1 MIGLSSQ
8 FNLFITTTPTKDVI
22 DFHLQNE
29 RGAQVAYHQADLRQM
44 GASLKRGLFDLR
56 DYLDQYVAASEQSLA
71 IADIGVAIAQHL
83 LGPQIF
89 EKLQQGHHQRTL
101 CVHLPAVTGE
111 QDSLAATMA
120 RVAWEIARPD
130 ALSKTLGEH
139 NLLVRVTHTL
149 AHKPSSPVPLRP
161 DEALRVLFVFA
172 ESRGSHPLSARLER
186 RELLRLFKKEIYPNR
201 RVIVHF
207 LTHGVTRQRLF
218 DQIQQ
223 HAGYHIVHWSGHGR
237 LNQLELA
244 SPGGTKDSIS
254 GDELVRVFNEAGG
267 FLPRLVFLGACQSGD
282 SLQPRGWRDFFS
294 IAQGNDRPIKPH
306 DNEPSGAA
314 GTAYALLNGGI
325 PSVVAMRFAVNDDY
339 ARELA
344 IRFYR
349 ALLADSTPKDAA
361 AALNQARKELANR
374 NSNNAPRFA
383 SCDHAT
389 AVLYGVEQPGLTL
402 VKGPSPD
409 IQAQNRLLH
418 AIGELTSVSHEHFVG
433 RTWELAGLGADFIG
447 SRTGNEVKPV
457 AVITGLG
464 GMGKTALVAEA
475 LDLWTDRFDWA
486 LLYQAKPTALAFE
499 ATLLDIHC
507 KLDGELGVYHEHV
520 RAHLADRIYR
530 EATPEFTGPQRVTRL
545 IRNLIR
551 ALQQEAIL
559 LVFDNFESNLKPAGE
574 TVNGQTLW
582 ASQDPAWDACLRT
595 LCSELQ
601 GSRSRVLITSRLPLR
616 ALDGDGAFAVLL
628 GPLPAKEAALYL
640 RAHPVLSQM
649 ASSSDETVSSLAMRL
664 LNASRFHPLLMDRL
678 TRLAADPALHEQ
690 LLEALETLEHTGNFA
705 SLPDLFATTPNNQQE
720 RSYLDNALAVSL
732 DQFIQHLSVERR
744 QLLWV
749 VSLANDP
756 VTLVFLK
763 IVTAEFKLAK
773 ESTPGEEIAALLRT
787 LVSVGLVNES
797 RRDPVDDNPRLTC
810 HELVRE
816 RIQLWMEQSAD
827 ERGGLDENVIRLAYA
842 HLLKSYFLA
851 MRHKDMASALQAGS
865 QALIYCVQAQAW
877 DQMEDFVS
885 SLVTSTRDPVMV
897 NALIPHLQTAAET
910 VLEDQ
915 QRLFFLNC
923 LADVLVSAGQLDAS
937 LQAYLQAVSLARAAT
952 EDDEGDTQEA
962 WGRLAVV
969 CCNRAIVYSTLGK
982 FDDARECY
990 VESTEA
996 EKRGARPIVN
1006 LMINELQMLHLD
1018 VRQGYIERAEPQ
1030 VAERLEIVTQWWNRH
1045 EAGQP
1050 VPEAPNAELLA
1061 RAIIG
1066 ALNIAL
1072 RIDADKRDWA
1082 GALKKVDKV
1091 LEIERS
1097 ISRSPEYITT
1107 TRFDRA
1113 YILMELPN
1121 HLDEARDELEECS
1134 KHFHN
1139 VPDMRARALTA
1150 LANLAQKQGDF
1161 KSAIAQE
1168 RRALVLHEQLP
1179 NPYIRAGS
1187 HSNLANYLSQR
1198 GTPADLK
1205 ELPLHRIASITYCVA
1220 AGLGQDLIDAMRGY
1234 SLDVRRAIAAG
1245 RDTTPPTVSE
1255 VINTPGFSALSHWLD
1270 SRQINLEDLQA
1281 QADSFTEH
1289 CHAAILSQL
1298 TSSEPAPDA

>member
-29 RGAQVAYHQADLRQM
+29 RGAQVAYHQADLRQL

-120 RVAWEIARPD
+120 RVVWEIARPD

-149 AHKPSSPVPLRP
+149 AHKPSSPVPLKP

-244 SPGGTKDSIS
+244 SPGGAKDSIS

-374 NSNNAPRFA
+374 NSNNTPRFA

-749 VSLANDP
+749 VSLANEIIP
-756 VTLVFLK
+756 LGLLRTVSTELK
-763 IVTAEFKLAK
+763 LPEVDT
-773 ESTPGEEIAALLRT
+773 LLRT

-797 RRDPVDDNPRLTC
+797 QQMATEASLLLNC

-816 RIQLWMEQSAD
+816 RIQAWMEQSVED
-827 ERGGLDENVIRLAYA
+827 RGALDENIIRRAYGR
-842 HLLKSYFLA
+842 LLKDYFLA
-851 MRHKDMASALQAGS
+851 MRHKDMTSAIHAGS
-865 QALIYCVQAQAW
+865 QALIYCVQSQAW
-877 DQMEDFVS
+877 DQMEYFVS
-885 SLVTSTRDPVMV
+885 SLVTSVLAPNMV
-897 NALIPHLQTAAET
+897 GTLIPYLRIAAES
-910 VLEDQ
+910 VPQDH
-915 QRLFFLNC
+915 QRLFCLNC
-923 LADVLVSAGQLDAS
+923 LGDALRAAGRLDDS
-937 LQAYLQAVSLARAAT
+937 SQAYHQAAILARAAT
-952 EDDEGDTQEA
+952 ERSDIDTHDA
-962 WGRLAVV
+962 WGKLAVI
-969 CCNRAIVYSTLGK
+969 CCNWAIVYSTQGN
-982 FDDARECY
+982 FVAARQCY
-990 VESTEA
+990 VEGSEA
-996 EKRGARPIVN
+996 EKRGGRPLIH
-1006 LMINELQMLHLD
+1006 LLINELHMLRLD
-1018 VRQGYIERAEPQ
+1018 LKMGHTEQAEPQ
-1030 VAERLEIVTQWWNRH
+1030 VTERLERLTQWWERYC
-1045 EAGQP
+1045 AGQQL
-1050 VPEAPNAELLA
+1050 PEAPNAEMLA

-1066 ALNIAL
+1066 ALHISL
-1072 RIDADKRDWA
+1072 RIDVKKMDWPS
-1082 GALKKVDKV
+1082 ALAKVNKA
-1091 LEIERS
+1091 LEIEQS
-1097 ISRSPEYITT
+1097 LSRSMEDIAQ

-1113 YILMELPN
+1113 TVLMHLPN
-1121 HLDEARDELEECS
+1121 HLNEARSELEHCN
-1134 KHFHN
+1134 KLFQD
-1139 VPDMRARALTA
+1139 VPTMRAKTLTA
-1150 LANLAQKQGDF
+1150 LASLAEKQSDL
-1161 KSAIAQE
+1161 KQAVIQE
-1168 RRALVLHEQLP
+1168 RRALVLHEQGP
-1179 NPYIRAGS
+1179 DPYNRAGS
-1187 HSNLANYLSQR
+1187 HGNLATYLTMR
-1198 GTPADLK
+1198 GTPEDLK
-1205 ELPLHRIASITYCVA
+1205 ETSLHRMASIIYCVE
-1220 AGLGQDLIDAMRGY
+1220 AGPGQDLIN
-1234 SLDVRRAIAAG
+1234 AIHNYVFDLRNANISG
-1245 RDTTPPTVSE
+1245 RDTSPPTVAE
-1255 VINTPGFSALSHWLD
+1255 LINTPGFSALSHWLD
-1270 SRQINLEDLQA
+1270 SRLVNLDDLQA
-1281 QADSFTEH
+1281 KIIPLIEG
-1289 CHAAILSQL
+1289 CHSAILSL
-1298 TSSEPAPDA
+1298 FPTSEPAPDA